1 VTTTAYE
8 TKPGVCRPTEEQ
20 WRAIWLRKLIKSLDD
35 RKVDGAQSALYRA
48 AAERFLCENPGPPVA
63 VAVSAIQPFLSK
75 TGPALKKS
83 AAEGLLFFYKNVV
96 GSDKHA
102 GFLASRQEPSD
113 KPAPAVNPLL
123 EQLSKELRLRNYS
136 RRTVKNYGAIVYNYL
151 NWLKK
156 APSGN
161 DQEGIKLYQLYL
173 KETKKYSPRTVNLAT
188 AALLFFYNNVLKLP
202 LATESLPRMKTGWQ
216 LPNVYSQEDIE
227 KILSS
232 VTNRKHRLMLTLAYA
247 CGLRLSE
254 LRNLKPADIDLDR
267 ETVMVR
273 QGKGKK
279 DRIVMLDPSIKADIT
294 AFLQFGRG
302 KTFLFEG
309 YTPGHTLSTTTISKI
324 YDHACT
330 SAKVTPKGGI
340 HTLRHSFATHLLEHG
355 TDLRYIQ
362 ELLGHSNSKT
372 TEIYTHVSTA
382 AIKKIR
388 SPIAH
393 LNLKIAKHV

>member
-202 LATESLPRMKTGWQ
+202 LATESLPRMKTRQAAAQG
-216 LPNVYSQEDIE
+216 V
-227 KILSS
+227 LSGRYRENS
-232 VTNRKHRLMLTLAYA
+232 FERNKPETPFDAYA
-247 CGLRLSE
+247 GVCMR
-254 LRNLKPADIDLDR
+254 A
-267 ETVMVR
+267 
-273 QGKGKK
+273 
-279 DRIVMLDPSIKADIT
+279 A
-294 AFLQFGRG
+294 
-302 KTFLFEG
+302 
-309 YTPGHTLSTTTISKI
+309 
-324 YDHACT
+324 
-330 SAKVTPKGGI
+330 
-340 HTLRHSFATHLLEHG
+340 TLR
-355 TDLRYIQ
+355 
-362 ELLGHSNSKT
+362 
-372 TEIYTHVSTA
+372 TA
-382 AIKKIR
+382 QPEACR
-388 SPIAH
+388 H
-393 LNLKIAKHV
+393 